1 MGLFSGLFGK
11 KKPAKHL
18 KDKHLN
24 QPAQSLGGTTAN
36 EVYKTSYKDKKG
48 FEGSSTG
55 YFKEDTPDTVSKYAV
70 GASSLAKGMGLGG
83 LIPETKF
90 ATHSLTD
97 QHGNQRKKV
106 TGAVS
111 AGAPGDPLVDN
122 VYDTDVH
129 NAFTQQTQGE
139 SPDNIASSAAINNY
153 KNIGGRWTGFSGT
166 EINDVDLANPTTQ
179 KGLNDLQWFDS
190 LIGNAD
196 RHGGNILVDPATG
209 QVSGIDNDLS
219 FGMGEFAKMGNKV
232 DDTFVGGKNAKF
244 LGLPSMLDKS
254 TAEKLM
260 ALDDKKLAKM
270 LNPKGTPKDQK
281 FTEKELQQT
290 YDRLEVIKAKV
301 QELTDNDELVDQ
313 WDDSTYQKMTNEDTS
328 ARASS
333 FNKNPFA
340 GSYVQRQHKD
350 LQEARDTSNTGA
362 WRKGHRNAD
371 TTPAPQPPQP
381 AQPPARTP
389 PPVPD
394 RTNRPALSRPGNPPQ
409 TRTRS
414 GSDTPIPAL
423 EDTVA
428 NSPWADQMMRRK
440 QPV

>member
-11 KKPAKHL
+11 KKPPKHL

-36 EVYKTSYKDKKG
+36 EVYKTSYKNKKG
-48 FEGSSTG
+48 FEGSNTG

-70 GASSLAKGMGLGG
+70 GASSLAKGMGFGG

-97 QHGNQRKKV
+97 RYGNQRDKV

-111 AGAPGDPLVDN
+111 AGAPGESLMEN
-122 VYDTDVH
+122 VFDTDVH
-129 NAFTQQTQGE
+129 NTFTQQMAGKSDDE
-139 SPDNIASSAAINNY
+139 VDFGARVANY
-153 KNIGGRWTGFSGT
+153 KNVGGRWMGHSGD
-166 EINDVDLANPTTQ
+166 EINDIDLSNPTTQ

-219 FGMGEFAKMGNKV
+219 FGTGQFAKMGKNV
-232 DDTFVGGKNAKF
+232 DEDFVKGRDAKY

-301 QELTDNDELVDQ
+301 QEMTDNDELVDQ
-313 WDDSTYQKMTNEDTS
+313 WDDSTYQKAINEDTS
-328 ARASS
+328 GRATSW
-333 FNKNPFA
+333 NKDPY
-340 GSYVQRQHKD
+340 GSYVQRQHKQ
-350 LQEARDTSNTGA
+350 LEEARDTGKGNM
-362 WRKGHRNAD
+362 WRKGHRTAD

-394 RTNRPALSRPGNPPQ
+394 RTNRPALSQPGNPPQ

-414 GSDTPIPAL
+414 GSDTPIPSL